1 LEASGGRS
9 MKRKSPNSF
18 ATVGSKNHLGKSLDF
33 LDTFLSRKKYQGKR
47 RGSKGLIARAIVE
60 ASFF

>member
-1 LEASGGRS
+1 ME
-9 MKRKSPNSF
+9 RKSPNSF